1 MRYVAL
7 LLEQN
12 SYQELLSRLEELE
25 ENRKFCKHGL
35 IHLMDVAR
43 VAWIRC
49 LEEQLPYEKEEV
61 YLFALLHDI
70 GRVKEIEEGISHAEA
85 SAQYAGEILMHIGYP
100 ARGREQIVEAI
111 LGHRGDRDNCSLS
124 GRESGRRMDSIP
136 DFAALMK
143 WADKASRPC
152 FHCEAS
158 RECNWKEEKKNTA
171 ACWQ

>member
-1 MRYVAL
+1 MKYVAL

-12 SYQELLSRLEELE
+12 SYQELLSRLEKLE

-35 IHLMDVAR
+35 NHLMDVAR

-49 LEEQLPYEKEEV
+49 LEERLPYEKEAV

-100 ARGREQIVEAI
+100 ARDRERIVEAI
-111 LGHRGDRDNCSLS
+111 LGHRGDRDNHSLS
-124 GRESGRRMDSIP
+124 DGECGRGTDSIP

-143 WADKASRPC
+143 WADKTSRPC